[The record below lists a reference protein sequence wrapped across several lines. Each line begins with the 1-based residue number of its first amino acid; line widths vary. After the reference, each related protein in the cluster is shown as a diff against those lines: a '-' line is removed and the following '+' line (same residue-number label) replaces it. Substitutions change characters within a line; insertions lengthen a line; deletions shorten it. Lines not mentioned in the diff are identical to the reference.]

1 MDTLIKQNKYILML
15 KISLVSV
22 INTVLSIARNKIF
35 AVILG
40 VTGLGIIGQLTNFN
54 LFITYFI
61 SIGIP
66 LGITKYISEWKADDN
81 DEAIYS
87 LFRSSLIILF
97 IFASLISSV
106 LIIFSDAIS
115 FFLWG
120 TDKYNYLLIYL
131 SLSFPFFVT
140 TVIIDA
146 YIRGLKKYN
155 VFTLIAVINS
165 IVSAIIF
172 ILLAYKYAEK
182 GVGLAFFISSV
193 SSLLITLIICAYYR
207 VFEFSK
213 IFNFKKI
220 HLIILTSVIKLG
232 IASLVIGAS
241 NQFALLYIRSEII
254 KDFGLDYNGY
264 YQSIISISSSYI
276 AIFSMIFG
284 VHSLPLLS
292 EKKSPKLFNE
302 ELNSTL
308 FIVILLIVP
317 IISLLF
323 SFKNII
329 IPLLFSKDFSNA
341 SDFLL
346 LFLLGDFFRVLSQS
360 LVLALIAKSKIKLW
374 LIVELVT
381 YISMILIFI
390 IFNGYFRYGPSS
402 FSLAYFLAYI
412 ISLSVNLYFI
422 ITKSNFSFNRK
433 IIRIFI
439 TSLLVL
445 SLMFIYMNNVLTFLN
460 FLIIPVLI
468 IWFFYNV
475 RIETIK
481 GYFTNIKSK
490 YIQ

>member
-1 MDTLIKQNKYILML
+1 MTTLIEQNKYILML

-22 INTVLSIARNKIF
+22 INTVLSIVRNKVF
-35 AVILG
+35 AIILG

-54 LFITYFI
+54 MFITYFI

-66 LGITKYISEWKADDN
+66 LGITKYISEWKAEDN

-87 LFRSSLIILF
+87 LLRSSLIILF
-97 IFASLISSV
+97 IFASFISSV
-106 LIIFSDAIS
+106 LIIFRNSIS
-115 FFLWG
+115 YFLWG
-120 TDKYNYLLIYL
+120 TETYNYLLIYL

-140 TVIIDA
+140 TVVIDA
-146 YIRGLKKYN
+146 YIRGIKRYN
-155 VFTLIAVINS
+155 VFTMIAVINS
-165 IVSAIIF
+165 IFSGFIF
-172 ILLAYKYAEK
+172 IYFAYQYSEK

-193 SSLLITLIICAYYR
+193 SSLLITLIICAYYK

-213 IFNFKKI
+213 VFNFKKI
-220 HLIILTSVIKLG
+220 HLSVLTSVVKLG

-254 KDFGLDYNGY
+254 KDYGLDYNGY
-264 YQSIISISSSYI
+264 YQSIISISSSYF
-276 AIFSMIFG
+276 AIFSMIYG

-292 EKKSPKLFNE
+292 EKKSLNLFNE

-346 LFLLGDFFRVLSQS
+346 LFLFGDFFRVLSQS

-374 LIVELVT
+374 LLVELVT
-381 YISMILIFI
+381 YVSMMLVFI
-390 IFNGYFRYGPSS
+390 IFNSYLKYGPSS
-402 FSLAYFLAYI
+402 FSLAYFISYI
-412 ISLSVNLYFI
+412 ISLSLNLYII
-422 ITKSNFSFNRK
+422 ITKSYFSFTKK
-433 IIRIFI
+433 IIKAFI

-445 SLMFIYMNNVLTFLN
+445 LLMLIYTNNTFTFIN
-460 FLIIPVLI
+460 FLIIPVLF
-468 IWFFYNV
+468 IWFFCNV
-475 RIETIK
+475 NIETFK
-481 GYFTNIKSK
+481 GYITNVKSK
-490 YIQ
+490 